1 MSLFNYEAYNKD
13 GAIIHG
19 DFEASSKE
27 EVVEYLGKR
36 SLSPI
41 SIKKAGEGGKK
52 KGLLATSLFES
63 VTSVDI
69 VFLVRNLA
77 TTIKS
82 GLSMIES
89 LDILIADTEKKI
101 MKDILIKAQSN
112 LKNGLPLSKSF
123 EGDKKYFPRVFIGML
138 RAGEFSGQ
146 LDKTFD
152 ELGRYLTREYN
163 LGKKVKSAL
172 TYPVILLVASLLVV
186 ALLLIFV
193 LPRLTKI
200 FQTAGAEVPA
210 ITKFFVIVSGFLSQN
225 LIFDVVFFGGLIW
238 FFTGFRKTELGKD
251 VFYKIFSKVPVSREL
266 IKRVILVRFARTFGN
281 LIASG
286 ISAVEALELSADS
299 VGNKTYRK
307 IILESAEEIKNGV
320 SVSKTFIKYPNLF
333 PSILTSLMGV
343 GEKTGTLG
351 KILVN
356 FADFYEEDVDNKLKD
371 LTALLEPLLLLFM
384 GLFVGAIAF
393 SILLPIYQ
401 LVGKFT

>member
-1 MSLFNYEAYNKD
+1 MSLYNYEAYDKD
-13 GAIIHG
+13 GAIVTG
-19 DFEASSKE
+19 DFEASDKD
-27 EVVEYLGKR
+27 EVVEFLGKR
-36 SLSPI
+36 GLSPI
-41 SIKKAGEGGKK
+41 SVKKASGEGKK
-52 KGLLATSLFES
+52 EGVLALSFFES
-63 VTSVDI
+63 VTPVDI

-77 TTIKS
+77 TTIRS

-89 LDILIADTEKKI
+89 LDILIADAEKKI
-101 MKDILIKAQSN
+101 VKEILIKAQSN

-123 EGDKKYFPRVFIGML
+123 EQDKKHFPNVFLGML

-146 LDKTFD
+146 LDRTFD
-152 ELGRYLTREYN
+152 ELGRYLTKEYN

-172 TYPVILLVASLLVV
+172 TYPVILFVASLLVV
-186 ALLLIFV
+186 ALLLVFV

-200 FQTAGAEVPA
+200 FQTAGAEIPA
-210 ITKFFVIVSGFLSQN
+210 ITKFFVVVSGFLSEH
-225 LIFDVVFFGGLIW
+225 LIFDIIFFGGIIY
-238 FFTGFRKTELGKD
+238 FFTGFRKTELGRD
-251 VFYKIFSKVPVSREL
+251 VFYKIFSRVPVAKEL
-266 IKRVILVRFARTFGN
+266 IKRVLLVRFARTFGN
-281 LIASG
+281 LIGSG

-299 VGNKTYRK
+299 VGNKTYKK

-320 SVSKTFIKYPNLF
+320 PISKTFSKYPGIF
-333 PSILTSLMGV
+333 PNILTSLMVV

-351 KILVN
+351 QILIN

-371 LTALLEPLLLLFM
+371 LTSLLEPLLLLFM